1 MKFSGAIE
9 RAVARV
15 VGLIPLLLV
24 GGRSR
29 DAVRAAL
36 EQHLSLH
43 GWADASSGG
52 LSSLKRDLRLLR
64 ELELVVA
71 DTPRSMPTRPGP
83 RLPLWVT
90 PDEARALLLGADMLD
105 QLGLPEAS
113 VLQNLL
119 TRIPNPVVDAT
130 LEARAGLDGSLAV
143 ADGKIWQNL
152 QRAIAMGR
160 QVALTYQKPHHAPE
174 TFVVDRAQ
182 MIRLTNAWYFTAFR
196 PAYASAQPDMP
207 LWRCVREY
215 RLDRIKAADVL
226 ATSVM
231 LPELPFFEAR
241 IVLGPE
247 LRERVFPL
255 VDAVGRPVLT
265 VHPLEDGTVRV
276 VLRETSVLRAIQ
288 RISAYADHLERVEEP
303 DELRRQLRSAF
314 EHALGRLD
322 D

>member
-1 MKFSGAIE
+1 MLETARNLTMTVACWQWGPKFEPQGETMKFSGAIE

-15 VGLIPLLLV
+15 VALVPLLLV
-24 GGRSR
+24 HRGSR

-36 EQHLSLH
+36 EQQLSRY

-71 DTPRSMPTRPGP
+71 DAPRSMPTRPGP

-90 PDEARALLLGADMLD
+90 PDEARALLLGADMLE
-105 QLGLPEAS
+105 QLGLPEAA

-119 TRIPNPVVDAT
+119 TRIPGSVVDAT
-130 LEARAGLDGSLAV
+130 QEARAGLDGSLAV
-143 ADGKIWQNL
+143 ANSEIWQNL

-160 QVALTYQKPHHAPE
+160 QVLLTYQKPHHEAE

-182 MIRLTNAWYFTAFR
+182 TIRLTNAWYFTAFR
-196 PAYASAQPDMP
+196 PAYAARRPEIP

-215 RLDRIKAADVL
+215 RLDRIKAVEVL

-231 LPELPFFEAR
+231 LPELPFFDAR

-247 LRERVFPL
+247 LRERIFPL

-265 VHPLEDGTVRV
+265 AHPLEDGTVRV

-288 RISAYADHLERVEEP
+288 RISA
-303 DELRRQLRSAF
+303 
-314 EHALGRLD
+314 
-322 D
+322 